1 MTAFI
6 ALLRA
11 VNVGGHNIIPMAD
24 LRTLCES
31 LGWRDVKTLVQSGNV
46 VFRCQNNDPAVL
58 SKKLSAAVEKKFGFR
73 PEVVV
78 RTGAELR
85 SVIARNPFAKRKDID
100 PRKLLVNF
108 LAAQP
113 SAEAQA
119 KVKQIKVGPEEL
131 RIDGRELYIYYPDG
145 FGKSK
150 LTNTVLE
157 RTLGTPGTTRN
168 WNTVTKLLAMAE
180 ALT

>member
-1 MTAFI
+1 MTASI

-24 LRTLCES
+24 LRALCES
-31 LGWRDVKTLVQSGNV
+31 LAWRDVKTLVQSGNV
-46 VFRCQNNDPAVL
+46 VFRCQNHDPAAL
-58 SKKLSAAVEKKFGFR
+58 SKKLAAVIEKQFGFR

-78 RTGAELR
+78 RTSAELR
-85 SVIARNPFAKRKDID
+85 SVVDRNPFAKRKDID

-108 LAAQP
+108 LAGSP
-113 SAEAQA
+113 SAEAQV

-131 RIDGRELYIYYPDG
+131 KIDGRELYIYYPDG

-168 WNTVTKLLAMAE
+168 WNTVTKLLEMAE
-180 ALT
+180 ALS